1 MKSFIEKLIETSEK
15 NQSLLCIGLDPD
27 PDLMPVDSVFEF
39 NRAIIEAT
47 SDIVCAYKPNIG
59 FYEAMGPP
67 GLDALMKTRECI
79 PSNIPIIIDAKRGDT
94 MPTAKFYAKSL
105 FETLGFDAATVNPYL
120 GRDSLAPFFDYAD
133 KGVFILCRTS
143 NPGGKELQDLVI
155 GEKKLRLYEWIA
167 MQASLWNE
175 NNNIG
180 LVVGATYPG
189 EIKKVRSICPEMP
202 LLIPGIGPQQGALAL
217 SVRNGVDSNGNKA
230 IINSSRQVLY
240 ASKNKKDFDEAARTQ
255 ALLLR
260 AEINNVLARG

>member
-1 MKSFIEKLIETSEK
+1 MKSFAEKLLETSKK

-27 PDLMPVDSVFEF
+27 PDLMPIDDVFEF

-47 SDIVCAYKPNIG
+47 SDLVCAYKPNIG
-59 FYEAMGPP
+59 FYEAMGPR

-79 PSNIPIIIDAKRGDT
+79 PPNIPIIIDAKRGDT

-120 GRDSLAPFFDYAD
+120 GQDSLAPFLDYAD

-155 GEKKLRLYEWIA
+155 GEKKLRLYEWVA
-167 MQASLWNE
+167 TKASLWNE

-180 LVVGATYPG
+180 LVVGATYPD
-189 EIKKVRSICPEMP
+189 EIRKVRTLCPEMP

-217 SVRNGVDSNGNKA
+217 SVRNGVDSNGHKA

-240 ASKNKKDFDEAARTQ
+240 ASKNRKDFDEAARAQ
-255 ALLLR
+255 ALSLR
-260 AEINNVLARG
+260 GEINAALAKR